1 MTHIPYI
8 DLRRQHLPIRDEILS
23 AIGRVIDHAGFILGE
38 EVEQFEKEIAGYC
51 GTKYAVGVNS
61 GTDALFLSLKAYGIG
76 QGDEVITVPN
86 SFLATT
92 SVIVAA
98 GARPVF
104 VDVADDMNINPELIE
119 EKLTTNTRAIMPVHL
134 TGRPVDMGPI
144 VEIAMA
150 HNLVV
155 IEDAAQAIG
164 AEYKGRKVGS
174 LGDAGCFSLHPLK
187 TLNACG
193 DGGVITTNNESLCR
207 TLIQLRNIGL
217 KNRNES
223 DIWGYNS
230 RLDTLQAAILLVK
243 LKYLDLWIEQRR
255 SNAEYY
261 IEHLSDVVTTPVDR
275 DSDRSAFHTFII
287 RTKKRDELQ
296 EYLERN
302 GIGTRVHYPI
312 PIHLQAA
319 AQSLGYKKGDF
330 PVCERQAQTILSL
343 PIYQGLT
350 EAELA
355 YIVDRIKSFFCGA
368 VRDISAR
375 FRAPVGVL
383 QHRS

>member
-8 DLRRQHLPIRDEILS
+8 DFRRQHLPIRDEILS
-23 AIGRVIDHAGFILGE
+23 AIGRVFDHAGFILGE

-51 GTKYAVGVNS
+51 GTRYAVGVNS

-104 VDVADDMNINPELIE
+104 VDVADDMNIDPELIE
-119 EKLTTNTRAIMPVHL
+119 AKLARNTRAIMPVHL
-134 TGRPVDMGPI
+134 TGRPVDMDPI
-144 VEIAMA
+144 VEIAVA
-150 HNLVV
+150 HNLIV

-193 DGGVITTNNESLCR
+193 DGGVITTNDESLYK
-207 TLIQLRNIGL
+207 TLVQLRNIGL

-255 SNAEYY
+255 NNAEYY
-261 IEHLSDVVTTPVDR
+261 IEHLSDVAATPVDR

-287 RTKKRDELQ
+287 RTEKRDELQ
-296 EYLERN
+296 KYLEQN
-302 GIGTRVHYPI
+302 GVGTRVHYPI
-312 PIHLQAA
+312 PIHQQAA

-343 PIYQGLT
+343 PVYQGLT
-350 EAELA
+350 EAELT
-355 YIVDRIKSFFCGA
+355 YIVDKIKSFFCGA
-368 VRDISAR
+368 VRDIPAR
-375 FRAPVGVL
+375 LRAPAEVL
-383 QHRS
+383 QHRL

>member
-8 DLRRQHLPIRDEILS
+8 DFRRQHLPIRDEILS

-92 SVIVAA
+92 SVIVAV

-134 TGRPVDMGPI
+134 TGRPVDTDPI
-144 VEIAMA
+144 VQIAMA

-193 DGGVITTNNESLCR
+193 DGGVITTNNESLYG

-223 DIWGYNS
+223 DMWGYNS

-261 IEHLSDVVTTPVDR
+261 IEHFSDVVATPVDR

-287 RTKKRDELQ
+287 RTEKRDELQ

-302 GIGTRVHYPI
+302 GIGTRIHYPI

-330 PVCERQAQTILSL
+330 PVCERQAHTILSL

-355 YIVDRIKSFFCGA
+355 YIVDRIKSFFRRK

-375 FRAPVGVL
+375 FRAPVEVL

>member
-1 MTHIPYI
+1 
-8 DLRRQHLPIRDEILS
+8 
-23 AIGRVIDHAGFILGE
+23 
-38 EVEQFEKEIAGYC
+38 
-51 GTKYAVGVNS
+51 
-61 GTDALFLSLKAYGIG
+61 
-76 QGDEVITVPN
+76 
-86 SFLATT
+86 
-92 SVIVAA
+92 
-98 GARPVF
+98 
-104 VDVADDMNINPELIE
+104 
-119 EKLTTNTRAIMPVHL
+119 
-134 TGRPVDMGPI
+134 
-144 VEIAMA
+144 
-150 HNLVV
+150 
-155 IEDAAQAIG
+155 
-164 AEYKGRKVGS
+164 
-174 LGDAGCFSLHPLK
+174 
-187 TLNACG
+187 
-193 DGGVITTNNESLCR
+193 
-207 TLIQLRNIGL
+207 
-217 KNRNES
+217 
-223 DIWGYNS
+223 
-230 RLDTLQAAILLVK
+230 LLVK

-261 IEHLSDVVTTPVDR
+261 IEHLSNVVTTPVDR

-287 RTKKRDELQ
+287 RTEKRDELQ

-350 EAELA
+350 GAELA

-375 FRAPVGVL
+375 FKAPVEVL

>member
-8 DLRRQHLPIRDEILS
+8 DFRRQHLPIRDEILS

-98 GARPVF
+98 GARPIF

-134 TGRPVDMGPI
+134 TGRPVDMDTI

-187 TLNACG
+187 TLNAC
-193 DGGVITTNNESLCR
+193 
-207 TLIQLRNIGL
+207 
-217 KNRNES
+217 
-223 DIWGYNS
+223 
-230 RLDTLQAAILLVK
+230 
-243 LKYLDLWIEQRR
+243 
-255 SNAEYY
+255 
-261 IEHLSDVVTTPVDR
+261 
-275 DSDRSAFHTFII
+275 
-287 RTKKRDELQ
+287 
-296 EYLERN
+296 
-302 GIGTRVHYPI
+302 
-312 PIHLQAA
+312 
-319 AQSLGYKKGDF
+319 
-330 PVCERQAQTILSL
+330 
-343 PIYQGLT
+343 
-350 EAELA
+350 
-355 YIVDRIKSFFCGA
+355 
-368 VRDISAR
+368 
-375 FRAPVGVL
+375 
-383 QHRS
+383 